1 MDLYVC
7 QLLTNQIELNNLKSC
22 HPNMKRLLRQNLSHL
37 HHQSLHRDGITR
49 EYFKVGLRPVR
60 TVQLLWHHLGTHA
73 AHGKSIGANNSFA
86 QHRRFVLLTLSSRGM
101 FFKFRLFATLLFDRR
116 FRYLICVAFFDSMS
130 SRKSY
135 GLSFRFCGTHT

>member
-1 MDLYVC
+1 
-7 QLLTNQIELNNLKSC
+7 
-22 HPNMKRLLRQNLSHL
+22 MKRLLIDKIYPISIINHFIATELQENISKSVSDR
-37 HHQSLHRDGITR
+37 
-49 EYFKVGLRPVR
+49 Y
-60 TVQLLWHHLGTHA
+60 GTA
-73 AHGKSIGANNSFA
+73 LVAPAHGKSIGANNSFA